1 MVICEFAVSANE
13 NGDDVMNK
21 TRCLNPATEQEI
33 GQIAETTRKEW
44 DAILVTARN
53 AQKEWSNLHLKQRIK
68 YLRKVLNLLVE
79 RKHEIA
85 EIISRDN
92 GKPRVDAMATE
103 VLPAAMA
110 LDYYCRHSR
119 TFLKD
124 QSIGRGNILLFNKS
138 SRIVWEPFG
147 VVGIIS
153 PWNYPFG
160 IPFSEV
166 VMALLAGNTVILK
179 TASDTQMVGQILADC
194 FGSVNLPAGVFNFVN
209 IPGRTAGKWFLE
221 GSVNKLFFTGSVPVG
236 KKLMAMAAKHLVP
249 LVLELGGNDAM
260 IVHRDADLFRAM
272 RGAVW
277 AGLQNGGQ
285 SCGGVERIYVHEKV
299 YDHYLSILSETVEQ
313 MRCGPDTDFSI
324 DMGPMTN
331 ESQVYTVRN
340 HVEEALEQGARI
352 AARGKLTPKA
362 EKQGWFYP
370 PTVLV
375 DVHHEM
381 KVMREETFGPVLA
394 VMSVSDLEQA
404 VHLANDSH
412 LGLTASIWTRN
423 RPLADRIAQQ
433 LQAGVVTVNDHLMS
447 HGLPETP
454 WGGYKQS
461 GIGRTHGELG
471 FKEMVQPKV
480 IVHDT
485 MPFCKKNM
493 WWPPYN
499 KTLYQGLAGGM
510 DMLYGKR
517 ATCFTGLKRL
527 LKIVPRY
534 FKQD

>member
-1 MVICEFAVSANE
+1 MRMNE
-13 NGDDVMNK
+13 
-21 TRCLNPATEQEI
+21 TRCMNPATAQEI
-33 GQIAETTRKEW
+33 GRVAETCRKEW
-44 DAILVTARN
+44 DSILRN
-53 AQKEWSNLHLKQRIK
+53 AHSAQSEWSGLDLKQRIK
-68 YLRKVLNLLVE
+68 ILRDVLMVLVE

-85 EIISRDN
+85 ELINKDN

-110 LDYYCRHSR
+110 LDYYCRHAR
-119 TFLKD
+119 VFLKD
-124 QSIGRGNILLFNKS
+124 RSVGRGNILLFNKS

-153 PWNYPFG
+153 PWNYPFS

-179 TASDTQMVGQILADC
+179 TASDTQLVGQTLADC
-194 FGSVNLPAGVFNFVN
+194 FRAVDLPSGVFNFVN
-209 IPGRTAGKWFLE
+209 IPGRQAGQWFLE
-221 GSVNKLFFTGSVPVG
+221 GGVNKLFFTGSVPVG
-236 KKLMAMAAKHLVP
+236 KKLMAMAAEHLVP

-260 IVHRDADLFRAM
+260 IVDRDADLFRAA

-285 SCGGVERIYVHEKV
+285 SCGGVERIYVHKDV
-299 YDHYLSILSETVEQ
+299 YDDYLSMLAEYVKEMNI
-313 MRCGPDTDFSI
+313 GPDTDFTI

-331 ESQVYTVRN
+331 ESQLHIVHD
-340 HVEEALEQGARI
+340 HVNKALKQGARI
-352 AARGKLTPKA
+352 AAQGKMSPEAK
-362 EKQGWFYP
+362 KQGWFFP

-375 DVHHEM
+375 DVNHGM

-394 VMSVSDLEQA
+394 VMPVTDLEQA
-404 VHLANDSH
+404 VQLANDSEF
-412 LGLTASIWTRN
+412 GLTASIWTRN
-423 RPLADRIAQQ
+423 RSLADRIA
-433 LQAGVVTVNDHLMS
+433 LKLAAGVVTVNDHLMS

-471 FKEMVQPKV
+471 FKEMVQSKV
-480 IVHDT
+480 IVHDF

-493 WWPPYN
+493 WWPPYS
-499 KTLYQGLAGGM
+499 KKLYDGLAGTM
-510 DMLYGKR
+510 DFLYGKQGNR
-517 ATCFTGLKRL
+517 FKGIKKL

-534 FKQD
+534 FREN